1 MNEHDL
7 TKDKPNDDAQSPDT
21 PTDEAEVIS
30 LPKEAFK
37 QRIERAK
44 NAGQSALVQALGY
57 EHVDGLKAGIEA
69 LQGEIVALK
78 SELAG
83 QAQVGVVRQI
93 ALEAG
98 ARDAED
104 VLRMVDMA
112 TLRDEAGALDNQKVT
127 QAIQALRRDKGYLF
141 HASVGVPSNGDGA
154 DGGRKAVASA
164 PVRKQS
170 TVRF

>member
-1 MNEHDL
+1 MNE
-7 TKDKPNDDAQSPDT
+7 SPVTTVEPQNNET
-21 PTDEAEVIS
+21 PTEETEVIS

-37 QRIERAK
+37 QRLERAK
-44 NAGQSALVQALGY
+44 HSGQSALVQDLGF
-57 EHVDGLKAGIEA
+57 ENVDGLKAGIEA

-83 QAQVGVVRQI
+83 QAQAGVVRQM

-104 VLRMVDMA
+104 VLRMVDIA
-112 TLRDEAGALDNQKVT
+112 TLRDESGALDKHKVT
-127 QAIQALRRDKGYLF
+127 QALQALKREKGYLF
-141 HASVGVPSNGDGA
+141 HASVGVPSNG
-154 DGGRKAVASA
+154 GGVESA
-164 PVRKQS
+164 PKPIVVSKAGGKS

>member
-1 MNEHDL
+1 MNEPEITQDEPNTTETL
-7 TKDKPNDDAQSPDT
+7 TE
-21 PTDEAEVIS
+21 EADVIA

-37 QRIERAK
+37 QRLERAK

-69 LQGEIVALK
+69 LQSEIVALK

-83 QAQVGVVRQI
+83 QAQLAAVRQV

-104 VLRMVDMA
+104 VLRMVDVSA
-112 TLRDEAGALDNQKVT
+112 LRDEAGALDSQKVT
-127 QAIQALRRDKGYLF
+127 QAIQALRREKGYLF
-141 HASVGVPSNGDGA
+141 HASVGVPSNR
-154 DGGRKAVASA
+154 GGVESLRQPTVSA

>member
-1 MNEHDL
+1 MNENEITEDQP
-7 TKDKPNDDAQSPDT
+7 TPNET

-44 NAGQSALVQALGY
+44 NSGQTALVQALGY
-57 EHVDGLKAGIEA
+57 ENVDGLKAGIDA

-83 QAQVGVVRQI
+83 QGQMAVVRQI
-93 ALEAG
+93 AQEAG

-104 VLRMVDMA
+104 VLRMLDVSA
-112 TLRDEAGALDNQKVT
+112 LRDEAGALDVKGVT
-127 QAIQALRRDKGYLF
+127 QAIQTLRREKGYLF

-154 DGGRKAVASA
+154 DGGQKAGVSV
-164 PVRKQS
+164 PVRKSS